1 MKLALIAERVHQL
14 DNFLFNILANT
25 TTPAKAKPL
34 R

>member
-14 DNFLFNILANT
+14 DNFLFNTLANT
-25 TTPAKAKPL
+25 TTPAKAEPL